1 MIAVGFALA
10 RRLDPHRVSVNSV
23 HPGTMMP
30 TKQVTAVFDHS
41 VDDIETG
48 VNAIENLV
56 TNPALAGVSGRYF
69 NKTREAKASAQAH
82 DTRVQERAW
91 EMALRLSGAPAPELS
106 VHDVE

>member
-1 MIAVGFALA
+1 
-10 RRLDPHRVSVNSV
+10 
-23 HPGTMMP
+23 MMP

-82 DTRVQERAW
+82 DTRVQEQAW
-91 EMALRLSGAPAPELS
+91 EMALRLSGTPAPELS